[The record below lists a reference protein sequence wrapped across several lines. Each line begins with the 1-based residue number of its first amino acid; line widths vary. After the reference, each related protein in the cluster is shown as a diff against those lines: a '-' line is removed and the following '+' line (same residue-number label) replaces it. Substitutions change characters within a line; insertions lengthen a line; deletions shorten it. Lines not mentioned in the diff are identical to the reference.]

1 LQNVHPRHRR
11 YALIGVVCAV
21 ALFAA
26 ACGSNKSDS
35 SSGTTPSTGASSN
48 ITIAA
53 SGDPTPGGKLV
64 FGLEA
69 ESDGFNPTVNRWAI
83 SGTEIGLAV
92 FDPLVAFDANGQWA
106 PYLAQSLTPNAD
118 YTVWTIT
125 VRPDIKFQNGT
136 PLTGAA
142 IETMFKAHLA
152 SALTR
157 PALGPMTGA
166 KATGELT
173 CEITMKT
180 PWVTF
185 PTSLTSQ
192 IGMVPAPSMFDADG
206 KGTEAGQ
213 RAPVGTGP
221 FVFKSWEPDKAFN
234 ATKNAG
240 YWRKDAQGNALPY
253 LDEIEFR
260 PIPDGDTRT
269 QALLTGDINELHSS
283 DFNQIVKY
291 RAQAKDGKLQLVED
305 NGESEED
312 ILIINTQDPA
322 MSDVRVRKAMA
333 LATDKETFNKTI
345 NAGIGEIADGVFKPT
360 SKWYVKTD
368 YPNFDK
374 AAAQKLVA
382 DYTAEKG
389 SPPTFTL
396 GTTPSP
402 INQLA
407 VQSLQSMYNEVGMKV
422 SLKTTEQASFIAD
435 AVTGKYQV
443 NLWRQFGAVDPDA
456 DALWWYSANAE
467 GGLTLNIARNKD
479 ASIDAGLDKGRT
491 STDEATRKD
500 GYATLQQG
508 FAKDVP
514 YVWLN
519 HALWA
524 VVAGNN
530 VRGITNGP
538 LPDGQPSLPIG
549 GGGDF
554 GGVVRYTQT
563 WLQQ

>member
-1 LQNVHPRHRR
+1 MENAQPRHRR
-11 YALIGVVCAV
+11 YALIGVVCAL

-26 ACGSNKSDS
+26 ACGSNKNDS
-35 SSGTTPSTGASSN
+35 TSGTTPATGASSN

-53 SGDPTPGGKLV
+53 SGEPTPGGKLV

-69 ESDGFNPTVNRWAI
+69 ESDGFNPTTNRWAI
-83 SGTEIGLAV
+83 SGTEVGLAV
-92 FDPLVAFDANGQWA
+92 FDPLVAFDSNGQWA

-125 VRPDIKFQNGT
+125 VRPNIKFQDGT

-142 IETMFKAHLA
+142 IETMFKAHLD

-157 PALGPMTGA
+157 PALLPVLGA

-173 CEITMKT
+173 CDITMKT

-185 PTSLTSQ
+185 PGSLTSQ
-192 IGMVPAPSMFDADG
+192 IGMVPAPAMFDAQG
-206 KGTEAGQ
+206 KGTDAGS
-213 RAPVGTGP
+213 RAPIGTGP
-221 FVFKSWEPDKAFN
+221 FTYKSWEPDKSFV

-253 LDEIEFR
+253 LDEVDFK

-269 QALLTGDINELHSS
+269 QALLSGDINELHSS
-283 DFNQIVKY
+283 DFTQIVKY
-291 RAQAKDGKLQLVED
+291 RQQAKDGKIQLVED
-305 NGESEED
+305 QGESEED
-312 ILIINTQDPA
+312 MLIINTEDPA
-322 MSDVRVRKAMA
+322 VSDVRVRKAMA
-333 LATDKETFNKTI
+333 LATDLETFNKTI
-345 NAGIGEIADGVFKPT
+345 NAGIGVIADGVFKPD

-368 YPNFDK
+368 YPTYDPV
-374 AAAQKLVA
+374 AAQKLVA
-382 DYTAEKG
+382 EYTAEKG

-396 GTTPSP
+396 GTTPTP

-407 VQSLQSMYNEVGMKV
+407 VQSLQSMYQAAGMKV
-422 SLKTTEQASFIAD
+422 DVKTTEQSSFIAD

-443 NLWRQFGAVDPDA
+443 NYWRQFGAVDPDT
-456 DALWWYSANAE
+456 DALWWYGANAT

-479 ASIDAGLDKGRT
+479 AAIDAGLDKGRQ
-491 STDEATRKD
+491 SSDEATRKE
-500 GYATLQQG
+500 GYAAVQQG
-508 FAKDVP
+508 FARDIP

-519 HALWA
+519 HSLW
-524 VVAGNN
+524 VVAAAND

-538 LPDGQPSLPIG
+538 LPDGQASLPIG

-554 GGVVRYTQT
+554 GGVVRFTQT
-563 WLQQ
+563 WLQK